1 MSYEECD
8 IICLLIVIIVEIEE
22 EKDFWW
28 NRKGIEVNRIDNFC
42 KVIGY
47 LVLIVDML
55 WLR

>member
-47 LVLIVDML
+47 LGLIVDML